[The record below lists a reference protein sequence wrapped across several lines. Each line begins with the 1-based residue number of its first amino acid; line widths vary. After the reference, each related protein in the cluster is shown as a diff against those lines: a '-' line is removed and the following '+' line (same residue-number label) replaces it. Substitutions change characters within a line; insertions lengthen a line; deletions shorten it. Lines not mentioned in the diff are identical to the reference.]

1 MKKKITQI
9 ALVLLLLS
17 GAIAGIYYKVHYEP
31 IQEIVSKTDSPY
43 DHAEIVQPTVK
54 LTGKSQNT
62 PNKDTQQLTSKE
74 IGNKPVVYLLF
85 KPGCENCQKLFPT
98 EEKVLAQLPETL
110 KARVY
115 YVNTLSPLGREL
127 KKKYGIKTSAAA
139 ILETNDPTDS
149 KIYSLKHGDGNAE
162 ESLQE
167 IFNLLRD
174 RATEQ

>member
-9 ALVLLLLS
+9 ALVLILLS
-17 GAIAGIYYKVHYEP
+17 GAIAGIIYKIHYEP

-74 IGNKPVVYLLF
+74 INNKPVVYLLF

-139 ILETNDPTDS
+139 ILETNDPSES

-162 ESLQE
+162 ESLKE

-174 RATEQ
+174 RATEK